1 MRQALSVL
9 VAVVSL
15 AFLFIGTVKVTGRP
29 EPLFEVQMTWYFI
42 PFGLN
47 RQIAFLIGLAELFG
61 SIAIWFHRKHWIG
74 LVGAATLVL
83 ITSGVLGCHLV
94 FDTFREGTAALV
106 MLILS
111 ALILVLAGRKR
122 RQRERQKA
130 A

>member
-1 MRQALSVL
+1 MRQTLSVL

-29 EPLFEVQMTWYFI
+29 ESMFEVQMTEYFI

-74 LVGAATLVL
+74 LVGAATLVVV
-83 ITSGVLGCHLV
+83 TFGALGFHLV
-94 FDTFREGTAALV
+94 FDTFRKGTAALV
-106 MLILS
+106 MLIWS
-111 ALILVLAGRKR
+111 TLILVLAGREYI
-122 RQRERQKA
+122 QRERQKA